1 MLAAIVQHYNDAISQ
16 PSQPVVMACQ
26 HTPKLVRE
34 TVVEL
39 RRMSIPVIEHQR
51 DTLLSMVCD
60 GELLNLKSPDY
71 RTMPIVTIVEPVLTI
86 SEEDVVALRILAY
99 LQRLFPGRVAMVL
112 MLQRGNHMSIARL
125 LSQWVNV
132 TVIPIDIVELTPIVT
147 MTPQQL
153 PEIQNAAAELG
164 IPMLYLGRHPIKD
177 NGSSIPDSHHVKGY
191 KYVNRIMNA
200 KLVCCSYSMLHQTA
214 VSRRNYVVVCDSM
227 EHLWQWSMLSSYSEA
242 QHIIVLSEVPHLE
255 VALPLPTPSK
265 LWAMVCEPLHILTQL
280 IVQGDYN
287 KPDYYQLQRFQEAI
301 NTYGRWQSVRSSY
314 LYYWCTHEDIK
325 QYKANPQA
333 RSLLRTAPRH
343 LILTMKMMITA
354 IMVTMERNHE
364 DITKVAQWRER
375 CMGIFDHHYT
385 DAFMQCYGEPV
396 LCRGWVKESLELPD
410 AMWQQTATQIYQQ
423 LQQAIRTLQ

>member
-1 MLAAIVQHYNDAISQ
+1 MLTAIVQHYHDTVKHA
-16 PSQPVVMACQ
+16 SQPVVMVCQ

-39 RRMSIPVIEHQR
+39 RRMEIPVIEHQR

-71 RTMPIVTIVEPVLTI
+71 RTMPIVIIVEPVITM

-112 MLQRGNHMSIARL
+112 MLQRGDHLSISRV

-132 TVIPIDIVELTPIVT
+132 TVIPIDVVELTPIVT
-147 MTPQQL
+147 MSPQQL
-153 PEIQNAAAELG
+153 PEIQKTAAELG
-164 IPMLYLGRHPIKD
+164 MAMLYLGQHT
-177 NGSSIPDSHHVKGY
+177 IPDAHQVSGY
-191 KYVNRIMNA
+191 KYVNRILDA
-200 KLVCCSYSMLHQTA
+200 KAVRCSYSMLHQTA
-214 VSRRNYVVVCDSM
+214 VSRKKYVVVCDSM

-242 QHIIVLSEVPHLE
+242 EHIIVLSQVRHLE

-287 KPDYYQLQRFQEAI
+287 KTDYYQLQRFQEAI
-301 NTYGRWQSVRSSY
+301 QAYGKWQSVRSSY
-314 LYYWCTHEDIK
+314 LYYWCTHEDVK
-325 QYKANPQA
+325 QYKTNPHA
-333 RSLLRTAPRH
+333 RSLLRATPRH
-343 LILTMKMMITA
+343 LTLTMKMMITA
-354 IMVTMERNHE
+354 VMVTMERNHD
-364 DITKVAQWRER
+364 DITKVTQWRQR
-375 CMGIFDHHYT
+375 CMNIFDHHYT
-385 DAFMQCYGEPV
+385 DVFMQCYGEPV

-410 AMWQQTATQIYQQ
+410 AMWQSAATQVYQY